1 MLESNLRKQDAF
13 SEWTITADNAERR
26 VARAIRICVGK
37 HLQKMYGEILKDP
50 VPPKIADLLRRLD
63 RRTAV
68 EPSLREGTNVEFY
81 LAEAK
86 FSAELAESI
95 KRPDYKD
102 RWLKIAQ
109 EWRDLADQA
118 GGGKVT
124 QHRH

>member
-1 MLESNLRKQDAF
+1 MLETNLRKRDAV
-13 SEWTITADNAERR
+13 SEWTITADNAER

-37 HLQKMYGEILKDP
+37 HLQEMYGEILEDP

-86 FSAELAESI
+86 FSAELAESN

-118 GGGKVT
+118 GGKVT

>member
-1 MLESNLRKQDAF
+1 MLETNLRKRDAF

-37 HLQKMYGEILKDP
+37 HLQQMYGDLLDEPI
-50 VPPKIADLLRRLD
+50 PPKLGDLLHRLD
-63 RRTAV
+63 RKTALG
-68 EPSLREGTNVEFY
+68 PSPRENTNVEHY
-81 LAEAK
+81 LAEAE
-86 FSAELAESI
+86 FCAELAESM

-102 RWLKIAQ
+102 RWRKMAQ